1 MTKLTTLKD
10 ARNTGKLADFIA
22 EREAESAPAGDE
34 AALNRTLAAM
44 AGTSKAVPA
53 TSQPDRSAD

>member
-1 MTKLTTLKD
+1 MTNLRE
-10 ARNTGKLADFIA
+10 ARDTGKLADFIS
-22 EREAESAPAGDE
+22 EREAEAAPDGDE

-53 TSQPDRSAD
+53 ASKPDRSAG